1 MAQWDS
7 FLHFHFGH
15 IVHNNPDYYSSNLDS
30 ENQRMYEE
38 RYISFKL
45 ANHISYRRFRE
56 TMQVLDASCLDIS
69 MLKHNPRHIA
79 AALLYLSISEYFRQ
93 THYSLLT
100 FGSPFQEKLSFD
112 PREMEGL
119 VEEIFV
125 NFIAAAL
132 DFKSLDQICPTASA
146 LFPFFKIELNNDLPL
161 VCKVQPKHK
170 LEAHYEEFLAYQT
183 HNAGALSFVKN
194 LIKENQIR

>member
-1 MAQWDS
+1 
-7 FLHFHFGH
+7 
-15 IVHNNPDYYSSNLDS
+15 
-30 ENQRMYEE
+30 
-38 RYISFKL
+38 
-45 ANHISYRRFRE
+45 
-56 TMQVLDASCLDIS
+56 